1 MYQGLA
7 AFRVSAEGEC
17 LRPHLLA
24 LLAEAY
30 GKVGQA
36 AEGLGIV
43 FEALS
48 LVNKTGARSYE
59 AELYRVKG
67 ELLLAQEG

>member
-1 MYQGLA
+1 MCQGLA

-17 LRPHLLA
+17 LGPHLLA

-48 LVNKTGARSYE
+48 QLIKRERVLMKRSCI
-59 AELYRVKG
+59 G
-67 ELLLAQEG
+67 